1 MHYIYRRAGW
11 WGPHMHFGLWRGPFL
26 LGIATRALLVR
37 AGSTIIAG
45 EANELGPD
53 PVGVSLCAK
62 LVLLPACTCAA
73 TVLSP

>member
-1 MHYIYRRAGW
+1 MHYIGALGGGDPTCTVDCGG
-11 WGPHMHFGLWRGPFL
+11 GPIL

-53 PVGVSLCAK
+53 PVGISL
-62 LVLLPACTCAA
+62 
-73 TVLSP
+73 